1 MGQPRDLPQSDGR
14 DRDSRFLLAGCGWL
28 DGPASTVASDRL
40 LSTEGRECW
49 AESLLPSL
57 GSPTFQWSDRSH
69 DISDNLYF
77 AGHVAEDFVGLPSGW
92 DQPDD
97 GFAVLGDQHRLTA
110 VQDLI
115 HNRQAVRF
123 ELTGICF
130 TKWCILL

>member
-1 MGQPRDLPQSDGR
+1 MAVEAIRRS
-14 DRDSRFLLAGCGWL
+14 AGCLGN
-28 DGPASTVASDRL
+28 GSGSRKA
-40 LSTEGRECW
+40 
-49 AESLLPSL
+49 SL

-69 DISDNLYF
+69 DISDHLYF